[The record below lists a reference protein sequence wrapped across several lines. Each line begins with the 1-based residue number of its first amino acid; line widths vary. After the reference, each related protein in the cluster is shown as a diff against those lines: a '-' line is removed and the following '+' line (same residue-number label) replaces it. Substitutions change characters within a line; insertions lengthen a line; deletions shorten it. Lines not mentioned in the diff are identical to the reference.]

1 MLRTPLFLLAV
12 LVTGSHGSCFGRDAS
27 WTTGGSPVVTQPS
40 RNDPS
45 KVMINWDRIVSNEQ
59 CVDKYVV
66 WMWPDGTQ
74 KTDLT
79 TIKMD
84 VAKNVKS
91 VIMDVEACVG
101 YRFIVELDENEMRGN
116 QKFSGETL
124 FKTTAT
130 PRLVNLDAD
139 SFVVGYRWDPTRQVS
154 DLRMASIQFPRA
166 SVQHASCLDYVQV
179 TGAAVRPRTPTLAR
193 STSTSSMTGM
203 VTWDH
208 IPAGSRSPTPSGGF
222 GTLPSGRAFTR
233 GTSST
238 SSGSST
244 STLSRGSGPAR
255 GPLASTHVS
264 PFGPVETPHYSNSLP
279 RSQGGAAH
287 NAGPV
292 KIQPPFLNPM
302 IEVLIAVQDCAEYH
316 FEVKLFAPRS
326 QEVGKIQNIHLAALA
341 DIVTYIPPPV
351 TEVMSITFGG
361 SSGRPV
367 YGVKTS
373 SGVSAACLPA
383 YFEALDSY
391 RQRLENEI
399 TYGKTH
405 NTAGGQ
411 TGRAGGLIVP
421 TGGQSPR
428 PGGQSSNT
436 AGRPT
441 GQAEEEAAL
450 KRAGCICSSPHLEF
464 NSTDA
469 RLRQDHAAKFG
480 HFHYTSM
487 DSTGKPIYT
496 RTPTGS
502 TMPRGGRVTTP
513 RPQPAL
519 YLFWYNSKKQW
530 LVGPTVGSTSGV
542 TFATT
547 ENSAAVCP
555 GDPATTGQWQRKTS
569 VLRRWTKETSVSM
582 ACQTQL

>member
-1 MLRTPLFLLAV
+1 
-12 LVTGSHGSCFGRDAS
+12 
-27 WTTGGSPVVTQPS
+27 
-40 RNDPS
+40 
-45 KVMINWDRIVSNEQ
+45 
-59 CVDKYVV
+59 
-66 WMWPDGTQ
+66 
-74 KTDLT
+74 
-79 TIKMD
+79 
-84 VAKNVKS
+84 
-91 VIMDVEACVG
+91 
-101 YRFIVELDENEMRGN
+101 
-116 QKFSGETL
+116 
-124 FKTTAT
+124 
-130 PRLVNLDAD
+130 
-139 SFVVGYRWDPTRQVS
+139 
-154 DLRMASIQFPRA
+154 
-166 SVQHASCLDYVQV
+166 
-179 TGAAVRPRTPTLAR
+179 
-193 STSTSSMTGM
+193 
-203 VTWDH
+203 
-208 IPAGSRSPTPSGGF
+208 
-222 GTLPSGRAFTR
+222 
-233 GTSST
+233 
-238 SSGSST
+238 
-244 STLSRGSGPAR
+244 
-255 GPLASTHVS
+255 
-264 PFGPVETPHYSNSLP
+264 
-279 RSQGGAAH
+279 
-287 NAGPV
+287 
-292 KIQPPFLNPM
+292 M

-405 NTAGGQ
+405 TTAGGQ
-411 TGRAGGLIVP
+411 PSRAGGLIVP
-421 TGGQSPR
+421 TGGQSAR
-428 PGGQSSNT
+428 PGGQTSNT

-464 NSTDA
+464 NSTDPK
-469 RLRQDHAAKFG
+469 LREDYGAKFG

-496 RTPTGS
+496 RTPAGS

-530 LVGPTVGSTSGV
+530 MVGPTVGSTSGV

>member
-1 MLRTPLFLLAV
+1 
-12 LVTGSHGSCFGRDAS
+12 
-27 WTTGGSPVVTQPS
+27 
-40 RNDPS
+40 
-45 KVMINWDRIVSNEQ
+45 
-59 CVDKYVV
+59 
-66 WMWPDGTQ
+66 
-74 KTDLT
+74 
-79 TIKMD
+79 
-84 VAKNVKS
+84 
-91 VIMDVEACVG
+91 
-101 YRFIVELDENEMRGN
+101 
-116 QKFSGETL
+116 
-124 FKTTAT
+124 
-130 PRLVNLDAD
+130 
-139 SFVVGYRWDPTRQVS
+139 
-154 DLRMASIQFPRA
+154 
-166 SVQHASCLDYVQV
+166 
-179 TGAAVRPRTPTLAR
+179 
-193 STSTSSMTGM
+193 
-203 VTWDH
+203 
-208 IPAGSRSPTPSGGF
+208 
-222 GTLPSGRAFTR
+222 
-233 GTSST
+233 
-238 SSGSST
+238 
-244 STLSRGSGPAR
+244 
-255 GPLASTHVS
+255 
-264 PFGPVETPHYSNSLP
+264 
-279 RSQGGAAH
+279 
-287 NAGPV
+287 
-292 KIQPPFLNPM
+292 M

-405 NTAGGQ
+405 TTAGGQ
-411 TGRAGGLIVP
+411 PGRAGGLIVP

-428 PGGQSSNT
+428 PGGQASNTAGIPT

-496 RTPTGS
+496 RTPPLPYPY
-502 TMPRGGRVTTP
+502 MPEGGRVTTP
-513 RPQPAL
+513 R
-519 YLFWYNSKKQW
+519 
-530 LVGPTVGSTSGV
+530 
-542 TFATT
+542 
-547 ENSAAVCP
+547 
-555 GDPATTGQWQRKTS
+555 
-569 VLRRWTKETSVSM
+569 
-582 ACQTQL
+582 